1 MADVEELCNRVAI
14 INRGR
19 ILYEGDVDR
28 PAPVA
33 GDAGTGCAHPTST
46 PRSRVAEEFG
56 LADVSR
62 EDGELRFSAD
72 EELLER
78 FMITL
83 GKRRIG
89 VRALI
94 PQQATLE
101 QLFFQLTEQD
111 AAPPAP
117 PVLDAVAEEAV

>member
-1 MADVEELCNRVAI
+1 MADEMAHRIQKNEELIKQTSDDKARK
-14 INRGR
+14 
-19 ILYEGDVDR
+19 IL
-28 PAPVA
+28 
-33 GDAGTGCAHPTST
+33 
-46 PRSRVAEEFG
+46 G
-56 LADVSR
+56 LAIQRFAAQHTAAEFELSDVTR

-111 AAPPAP
+111 GAPAAAPPTEPAD
-117 PVLDAVAEEAV
+117 PVVEEVA